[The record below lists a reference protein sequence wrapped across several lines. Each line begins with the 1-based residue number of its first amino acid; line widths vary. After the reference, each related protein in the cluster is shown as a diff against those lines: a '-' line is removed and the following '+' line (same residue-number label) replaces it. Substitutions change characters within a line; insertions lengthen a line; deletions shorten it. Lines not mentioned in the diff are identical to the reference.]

1 MIRSTLRPLLATA
14 CVAVSGVVMG
24 ACGDADESASV
35 SSALNESVAATSK
48 IESGRLTASL
58 DLEPDGLVALGGP
71 IKLRASGPFAAP
83 AAGELPRAKLAIV
96 ASLGGQ
102 ALDAGATST
111 GKRLFV
117 TLDGRDY
124 EAGDELVTALREF
137 FAGAKGGGF
146 ASLGLDPG
154 SWIENPSEE
163 GEEAIGGVQTDHVS
177 GTIDVQKLLAD
188 VAGVL
193 AGSGAGGVLTPKLQ
207 GEIAGAVKSSKV
219 EIWSGA
225 QDDILRQ
232 LTVAIDFAFK
242 EGSSPVQGLDGG
254 RLKLRLRLDGVNAT
268 EVEVRAPKDARPL
281 SKLFEDGGLS
291 GLLGGLGAGGAKGA
305 GAGDQGQAFLKCL
318 RAAGENAAAIERCA
332 SKLGP

>member
-1 MIRSTLRPLLATA
+1 MIRSTLRALLATA

-124 EAGDELVTALREF
+124 EAGDELFTALREF

-163 GEEAIGGVQTDHVS
+163 GEETIGGVQTDHVS

-188 VAGVL
+188 V
-193 AGSGAGGVLTPKLQ
+193 SGLLEGTGADGLLTPKLRS
-207 GEIAGAVKSSKV
+207 EIAGAVKSAKA
-219 EIWSGA
+219 EIWSGK
-225 QDDILRQ
+225 DDKILRR
-232 LTVAIDFAFK
+232 LTVALDFAFK
-242 EGSSPVQGLDGG
+242 EGSSPLQGLDGG
-254 RLKLRLRLDGVNAT
+254 RVNLRVQLDGVNET
-268 EVEVRAPKDARPL
+268 DFEVAAPKDPQPL
-281 SKLFEDGGLS
+281 SKLFKDRGLTA
-291 GLLGGLGAGGAKGA
+291 LLGGLGATLPQGA
-305 GAGDQGQAFLKCL
+305 GSGDGGQAFLKCVQ
-318 RAAGENAAAIERCA
+318 AAGEDAKAVERCA
-332 SKLGP
+332 SKLTP